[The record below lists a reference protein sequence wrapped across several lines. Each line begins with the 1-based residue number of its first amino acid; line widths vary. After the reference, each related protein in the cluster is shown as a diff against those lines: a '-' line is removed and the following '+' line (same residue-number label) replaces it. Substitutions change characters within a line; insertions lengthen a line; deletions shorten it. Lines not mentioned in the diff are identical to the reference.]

1 MGEPGHA
8 NPRCGEIAL
17 RIERERPDRIE
28 HANGVAA
35 ALRAVLEGAGIP
47 AQVTTRIKS
56 ACSAREKMD
65 RKGIG
70 LEELDDI
77 CGVRVL
83 VTSVA
88 ECYDVLARAYTRWP
102 HVDEAFDDYIAR
114 PKPNGYQSLHA
125 VLVLPCGHHMELQI
139 RTNEQDRIAE
149 SGPAAHWLYKAESC
163 DPGASNAS
171 GSD

>member
-1 MGEPGHA
+1 MGEPGHTGS
-8 NPRCGEIAL
+8 RCGEIAL

-35 ALRAVLEGAGIP
+35 ALRAELEVAGIP

-56 ACSAREKMD
+56 ACSARDKMQ

-70 LEELDDI
+70 LESLDDI

-88 ECYDVLARAYTRWP
+88 ECYQVLERAYARWP
-102 HVDEAFDDYIAR
+102 HVAEAFDDYIAS
-114 PKPNGYQSLHA
+114 PKANGYQSLHA
-125 VLVLPCGHHMELQI
+125 VLVLPCGHTLELQI
-139 RTNEQDRIAE
+139 RTYEQDRIAE
-149 SGPAAHWLYKAESC
+149 SGPAAHWLYKTEPG
-163 DPGASNAS
+163 DGASNAS
-171 GSD
+171 GSG